1 MDNNL
6 IVPFVK
12 LPVSDEA
19 LLNGGA
25 DADKNAI
32 DLLHGMS
39 VSLDKA
45 FAAVPEHRIDT
56 LNWRDSFPYAPDV
69 RFRIFHNGKTLF
81 LQYDVAEKYT
91 AALEAVDGNEVYKD
105 SCVEFFMR
113 VDGEQSYYNFEWN
126 AAGTMYMTYRPGRQS
141 SEPAPK
147 EILRSVIR
155 ESTIGPAPVALY
167 AAPSDDLENNSS
179 EEQRCETE
187 CRGTLGNN
195 SSEKQRC
202 ETECCGTLG
211 NADFTENGS
220 VPADGNGMNGN
231 KWRLRI
237 AIPVEALWHSGL
249 NSFPGLK
256 ATANFFKCGDGLPIP
271 HYLTWAPVHTAAPD
285 YHRPEFF
292 APVEFS
298 AE

>member
-1 MDNNL
+1 MDKNL

-12 LPVSDEA
+12 LPVSGEA
-19 LLNGGA
+19 LLNGA
-25 DADKNAI
+25 DTDKNAI
-32 DLLHGMS
+32 DLLQGNGMA
-39 VSLDKA
+39 VSLDEA

-69 RFRIFHNGKTLF
+69 RFRMFHNGQTLF

-126 AAGTMYMTYRPGRQS
+126 AAGTIYMTYRPGRQS

-147 EILRSVIR
+147 EILRSVLR
-155 ESTIGPAPVALY
+155 KSTIGPAPVALY
-167 AAPSDDLENNSS
+167 AAPSVDSKNNSS

-187 CRGTLGNN
+187 CSGT
-195 SSEKQRC
+195 S
-202 ETECCGTLG
+202 G
-211 NADFTENGS
+211 NADFIGNGP
-220 VPADGNGMNGN
+220 VAADGNEENGN

-249 NSFPGLK
+249 NSFAGLK
-256 ATANFFKCGDGLPIP
+256 ATANFFKCGDGLTIP
-271 HYLTWAPVHTAAPD
+271 HYLTWAPVHTPSPD

>member
-1 MDNNL
+1 MDKIL
-6 IVPFVK
+6 TIPFVK

-25 DADKNAI
+25 DVDKNAT
-32 DLLHGMS
+32 DLLHGNGMA
-39 VSLDKA
+39 VSLDEA

-113 VDGEQSYYNFEWN
+113 VDGEHSYYNFEWN

-147 EILRSVIR
+147 SILRSVIR
-155 ESTIGPAPVALY
+155 ESTIGPAPIAQY
-167 AAPSDDLENNSS
+167 AAPSVDSENNSS
-179 EEQRCETE
+179 VDTE
-187 CRGTLGNN
+187 CRTVCRGT
-195 SSEKQRC
+195 S
-202 ETECCGTLG
+202 G
-211 NADFTENGS
+211 NADFI
-220 VPADGNGMNGN
+220 GNGPVSADSKGANGN

-249 NSFPGLK
+249 NSFAGLK
-256 ATANFFKCGDGLPIP
+256 ATANFFKCGDGLTIP